1 MQGQLFSQAFLSQ
14 GITESPA
21 WHDLAVSEL
30 DAFRT
35 TLHAIYAH
43 VDASST
49 LNEAVT
55 ENTLILPTLTLLGW
69 EDLNL
74 PQVNSSAARR
84 EDVPDQLLFL
94 DDAAKQSA
102 LRERREADYYKHG
115 VAIIEA
121 KRWRRQLDRGDSTDL
136 LDPNTPSSQM
146 LRYLSRVE
154 VASDRAVRWGILTN
168 GCVWRLY
175 WQGARSRAEEFFE
188 VDLGALLG
196 VAGVQAEL
204 DALSPEHGLNFL
216 LAISSRGF
224 SQARLGLAVAQFSR
238 LCAG

>member
-94 DDAAKQSA
+94 DDTAKQSA
-102 LRERREADYYKHG
+102 LRERRED
-115 VAIIEA
+115 II
-121 KRWRRQLDRGDSTDL
+121 
-136 LDPNTPSSQM
+136 P
-146 LRYLSRVE
+146 
-154 VASDRAVRWGILTN
+154 
-168 GCVWRLY
+168 
-175 WQGARSRAEEFFE
+175 
-188 VDLGALLG
+188 
-196 VAGVQAEL
+196 
-204 DALSPEHGLNFL
+204 
-216 LAISSRGF
+216 
-224 SQARLGLAVAQFSR
+224 FSR
-238 LCAG
+238 FFLGK

>member
-14 GITESPA
+14 GIAESPA
-21 WHDLAVSEL
+21 WRDLAVSEL

-35 TLHAIYAH
+35 TLHDIYAH

-74 PQVNSSAARR
+74 PHVNSSAARR

-102 LRERREADYYKHG
+102 LRERRDADYYKHG

-121 KRWRRQLDRGDSTDL
+121 KRWGRQLDRGDSTDL

-154 VASDRAVRWGILTN
+154 VASDRAVRWG
-168 GCVWRLY
+168 
-175 WQGARSRAEEFFE
+175 
-188 VDLGALLG
+188 
-196 VAGVQAEL
+196 
-204 DALSPEHGLNFL
+204 
-216 LAISSRGF
+216 
-224 SQARLGLAVAQFSR
+224 
-238 LCAG
+238 